1 MKAREALQWVAVIGV
16 ACIAMAIVIALI
28 GASDTPMIVFWL
40 MGALLCVGCASYM
53 MYRYY
58 QLLTEIRDSIR
69 KLQDD
74 RKLQDEKKKAVRE
87 VMRQQEDD
95 LCATAAGIAEAWKLK
110 AMQNIERSI
119 QSGKIDEKEG
129 LAMIQHIQSIR
140 GNPRNARS
148 RKQT

>member
-40 MGALLCVGCASYM
+40 MGALLCVGCAAYM

-69 KLQDD
+69 KLQE
-74 RKLQDEKKKAVRE
+74 EKKEKKEAVRE
-87 VMRQQEDD
+87 VTRQQEDD

-119 QSGKIDEKEG
+119 QSGKIDEEKG
-129 LAMIQHIQSIR
+129 LAMIQHIQSIT

>member
-16 ACIAMAIVIALI
+16 
-28 GASDTPMIVFWL
+28 TPMIVFWL
-40 MGALLCVGCASYM
+40 MGALLCVGCATYM

-87 VMRQQEDD
+87 VTRQQEDD

-119 QSGKIDEKEG
+119 QSGKIDEEEG

-140 GNPRNARS
+140 GNPRNVRS

>member
-1 MKAREALQWVAVIGV
+1 M
-16 ACIAMAIVIALI
+16 
-28 GASDTPMIVFWL
+28 
-40 MGALLCVGCASYM
+40 
-53 MYRYY
+53 
-58 QLLTEIRDSIR
+58 
-69 KLQDD
+69 
-74 RKLQDEKKKAVRE
+74 QDEKKKAVRE

-119 QSGKIDEKEG
+119 QSGKIDEEEG

>member
-40 MGALLCVGCASYM
+40 MGALLCVGCAAYM

-69 KLQDD
+69 KLQD
-74 RKLQDEKKKAVRE
+74 EKKKAVRE
-87 VMRQQEDD
+87 VTRQQEDD
-95 LCATAAGIAEAWKLK
+95 LCASGDRGGMEAQSHAEYRAFYPEW
-110 AMQNIERSI
+110 
-119 QSGKIDEKEG
+119 
-129 LAMIQHIQSIR
+129 
-140 GNPRNARS
+140 
-148 RKQT
+148 

>member
-1 MKAREALQWVAVIGV
+1 
-16 ACIAMAIVIALI
+16 
-28 GASDTPMIVFWL
+28 
-40 MGALLCVGCASYM
+40 M

-87 VMRQQEDD
+87 VTRQQEDD

-119 QSGKIDEKEG
+119 QSGKIDEEEG

-140 GNPRNARS
+140 GNPRNVRS

>member
-28 GASDTPMIVFWL
+28 GASDTPIIVFWL
-40 MGALLCVGCASYM
+40 MGALLCVGCAAYM

-69 KLQDD
+69 KLQE
-74 RKLQDEKKKAVRE
+74 EKKEKKEAVRE
-87 VMRQQEDD
+87 VTRQQEDD

-119 QSGKIDEKEG
+119 QSGKIDEEKG
-129 LAMIQHIQSIR
+129 LAMIQHIQSIT
-140 GNPRNARS
+140 GNPRNARN

>member
-40 MGALLCVGCASYM
+40 MGALLCVGCTAYM

-87 VMRQQEDD
+87 VTRQQEDD

-119 QSGKIDEKEG
+119 QSGKIDEEEG

>member
-40 MGALLCVGCASYM
+40 MGAILCVGCAAYM

-69 KLQDD
+69 KLQE
-74 RKLQDEKKKAVRE
+74 EKKEKKEAVRE
-87 VMRQQEDD
+87 VTRQQEDD

-119 QSGKIDEKEG
+119 QSGKIDEEKG
-129 LAMIQHIQSIR
+129 LAMIQHIQSIT

>member
-40 MGALLCVGCASYM
+40 MGALLCVGCATYM

-69 KLQDD
+69 KLQD
-74 RKLQDEKKKAVRE
+74 EKKKAVRE
-87 VMRQQEDD
+87 VTRQQDDD

-119 QSGKIDEKEG
+119 QSGKIDEEEG

-140 GNPRNARS
+140 GNPRNVRS

>member
-40 MGALLCVGCASYM
+40 MGALLCVGCAAYM

-69 KLQDD
+69 KLQD
-74 RKLQDEKKKAVRE
+74 EKKKAVRE
-87 VMRQQEDD
+87 VTRQQEDD

-119 QSGKIDEKEG
+119 QSGKIDEEEG

>member
-40 MGALLCVGCASYM
+40 MGALLCVGCTAYM

-69 KLQDD
+69 KLQD
-74 RKLQDEKKKAVRE
+74 EKKKAVRE
-87 VMRQQEDD
+87 VTRQQEDD

-119 QSGKIDEKEG
+119 QSGKIDEEEG

>member
-58 QLLTEIRDSIR
+58 QLLTEIRTASGNCRMTGNCRMKRR
-69 KLQDD
+69 KL
-74 RKLQDEKKKAVRE
+74 
-87 VMRQQEDD
+87 
-95 LCATAAGIAEAWKLK
+95 
-110 AMQNIERSI
+110 
-119 QSGKIDEKEG
+119 SGK
-129 LAMIQHIQSIR
+129 
-140 GNPRNARS
+140 
-148 RKQT
+148 